1 MGFKRRISSLSINHN
16 PSTLS
21 PPMIQ
26 PIACPICKK
35 VVPPESL
42 DAPHFPFCSV
52 RCKQIDL
59 SRWLDGKY
67 AVVEDLDPDRLA
79 SELMDPDDLPP
90 EG

>member
-1 MGFKRRISSLSINHN
+1 
-16 PSTLS
+16 
-21 PPMIQ
+21 MIQ
-26 PIACPICKK
+26 PISCPICHK

-42 DAPHFPFCSV
+42 DAPHFPFCSA

-59 SRWLDGKY
+59 ARWLDGKY

-90 EG
+90 DEG

>member
-1 MGFKRRISSLSINHN
+1 
-16 PSTLS
+16 
-21 PPMIQ
+21 MIQ
-26 PIACPICKK
+26 PITCPICHKP
-35 VVPPESL
+35 VPPESL

-67 AVVEDLDPDRLA
+67 SVVEDLDPDQLPL
-79 SELMDPDDLPP
+79 ELTDPDDLPP

>member
-1 MGFKRRISSLSINHN
+1 
-16 PSTLS
+16 
-21 PPMIQ
+21 MIQ

-52 RCKQIDL
+52 RCKQVDL

-79 SELMDPDDLPP
+79 MELMDPDDLPP
-90 EG
+90 EA